1 MTSVN
6 HAFPLELVLAPEGF
20 IPELSTQVPSE
31 GDRALLERTLEE
43 LRDRGLYPYPLRW
56 RRLVRR
62 EDLTKRAVDAA
73 SFLYPAAWYLR
84 LWVRLRTRRT

>member
-31 GDRALLERTLEE
+31 GDRALLAE
-43 LRDRGLYPYPLRW
+43 
-56 RRLVRR
+56 
-62 EDLTKRAVDAA
+62 
-73 SFLYPAAWYLR
+73 
-84 LWVRLRTRRT
+84 

>member
-1 MTSVN
+1 MTE
-6 HAFPLELVLAPEGF
+6 AELETRLIDEVQGILNRLLAK
-20 IPELSTQVPSE
+20 